1 MIRSQRLKPL
11 HSKGITYGIRYDE
24 IDRMVAGEC
33 PRMHVLVASG
43 FMPVDGTDGYY
54 EYFFRTQVARTP
66 KTMDDGYVDYR
77 NVEWFE
83 QVKKGQ
89 KLACYHAATGGVNG
103 MTVTGKEIP
112 ARRGREQSI
121 LTGTG
126 FRRLEDGKTYIA
138 ELDGIVTLA
147 ENYEGT
153 DTLME
158 IRMDVTNLL
167 TVDAV
172 TLATGDVKFEGNVFV
187 RGNVGSGAAVYAT
200 GDVLVGGFVE
210 AAHITSGG
218 DIMIRQG
225 MNGSGEGSVHAAG
238 DVNGYFFEAVT
249 IDAGGSIHGDY
260 FLNCELF
267 ARGKIDV
274 MGKKGS
280 LAGGNASAELGLRAN
295 RLGNQAGLATYI
307 RLGVSD
313 RLRKQELELSEAV
326 KNVSTELETLN
337 RAHEEF
343 MKKYQPQVRNSIELF
358 LKVESAI
365 YTKEQELN
373 QLMRKQRRLEDEKRK
388 AIAVSAVVETKL
400 YEGVTFEIERVRWT
414 NKRVLGSVRV
424 KKSENKIVV
433 FSNR

>member
-1 MIRSQRLKPL
+1 MIRSQRLKPV
-11 HSKGITYGIRYDE
+11 HRQGITYGIRYDE

-126 FRRLEDGKTYIA
+126 FRRLED
-138 ELDGIVTLA
+138 
-147 ENYEGT
+147 
-153 DTLME
+153 
-158 IRMDVTNLL
+158 
-167 TVDAV
+167 
-172 TLATGDVKFEGNVFV
+172 
-187 RGNVGSGAAVYAT
+187 
-200 GDVLVGGFVE
+200 
-210 AAHITSGG
+210 
-218 DIMIRQG
+218 
-225 MNGSGEGSVHAAG
+225 
-238 DVNGYFFEAVT
+238 
-249 IDAGGSIHGDY
+249 
-260 FLNCELF
+260 
-267 ARGKIDV
+267 
-274 MGKKGS
+274 
-280 LAGGNASAELGLRAN
+280 
-295 RLGNQAGLATYI
+295 
-307 RLGVSD
+307 
-313 RLRKQELELSEAV
+313 
-326 KNVSTELETLN
+326 
-337 RAHEEF
+337 
-343 MKKYQPQVRNSIELF
+343 
-358 LKVESAI
+358 
-365 YTKEQELN
+365 
-373 QLMRKQRRLEDEKRK
+373 EKRK

-424 KKSENKIVV
+424 KKSENKSELLSSAVIIRSRRRRNALNLVFLISCIGPSIIVW
-433 FSNR
+433 